1 MHMERVDTPFLE
13 IAIQTVLYNYRDQ
26 LSHLSEGR
34 DLDLLK
40 EMADEISRRAEKFQ
54 TIARHHIHEAEADNL

>member
-1 MHMERVDTPFLE
+1 MQMERVDTPFLE

-26 LSHLSEGR
+26 LSQLSEGR
-34 DLDLLK
+34 DLELLK

-54 TIARHHIHEAEADNL
+54 TIARRHMHDADDGL